1 MFLNAPQAQPR
12 SRQHHHFIGTVE
24 VDATSPLQLLLCLA
38 ALFSTDHHGP
48 SRSSPLAGFDGMRV
62 ELVLALDTCEAS
74 GTPLSLANR
83 RGHLREILNEVHL
96 EKSSVKCLALF
107 LSGKPTLVSVIP
119 PSCEASSL

>member
-1 MFLNAPQAQPR
+1 MFLDAPQAQPR
-12 SRQHHHFIGTVE
+12 SWQHHHFIGTVE
-24 VDATSPLQLLLCLA
+24 VDATSPLQLLLRLA
-38 ALFSTDHHGP
+38 ALFSTDHHSP

-62 ELVLALDTCEAS
+62 ELMLALDTCEAS

-83 RGHLREILNEVHL
+83 REHLREILNEVHL